1 MATTGKDKWEKYFKD
16 NEVETYVKANSSNS
30 KDKNYVYDIT
40 GTKTGTRLNHGHQI
54 TIKKTD
60 IYYDDGPYKNKVLM
74 EYNRGELG
82 YIHIDCVDKVKNGKA
97 TIQIESSKLINK
109 GHNIVVESLNN
120 EMNVPCKIFRTKE
133 ELALSIINGL
143 ELEPSVPDY
152 IAEQFTEFFAGHLV
166 GSNISIRW
174 NAGIGDKEKNAL
186 GAYLGELLIGYM
198 ALAGEAYAFAE
209 SEIVK
214 YPIDYFAVPTDP
226 SFPGIDSFIQYKNR
240 GSSSTGGKYLIS
252 SKAGSGAKASIWN
265 NLMPLVVNY
274 QSKGNQLPRNSA
286 LSNLVKSFKLVPNAA
301 SNGKKVVYH
310 YGVNYVLGVA
320 ANVTDSY
327 SLYNQIKSG
336 RMNDD
341 NKSLLTTAREIQSSL
356 NKSKFPT
363 ASSSDVTRNL
373 NNNGKGMTAFF
384 SRYIADQLM
393 DEDASLQILTNR
405 LSGKKFYQ
413 ANLDMGRWRRGEVR
427 FTTTHVKET
436 EIKIIGSKSATH
448 QIEAS
453 QGTVNYELKYK

>member
-1 MATTGKDKWEKYFKD
+1 MATTGKDKWKKYFQDK
-16 NEVETYVKANSSNS
+16 EVETYVKANSSNS
-30 KDKNYVYDIT
+30 KDKNYVHDIT
-40 GTKTGTRLNHGHQI
+40 GTRTSRRLEHGHPI
-54 TIKKTD
+54 TIKQTD
-60 IYYDDGPYKNKVLM
+60 IYYDDGPYKNKVLI
-74 EYNRGELG
+74 EYDRGEIG
-82 YIHIDCVDKVKNGKA
+82 YIHIDCVDKVKDGRA
-97 TIQIESSKLINK
+97 TIQIESTKLINK
-109 GHNIVVESLNN
+109 GTDIVVESLNN
-120 EMNVPCKIFRTKE
+120 EMNVPCKIFKTKE

-166 GSNISIRW
+166 GNSTSIRW
-174 NAGIGDKEKNAL
+174 NAGVGDKEKNSL

-198 ALAGEAYAFAE
+198 ALAGETSAFVE
-209 SEIVK
+209 TEIVR
-214 YPIDYFAVPTDP
+214 YPIEYFAVPTDP

-240 GSSSTGGKYLIS
+240 GASNTGGKYLIS

-265 NLMPLVVNY
+265 NLIPLVVNY

-310 YGVNYVLGVA
+310 YGVNYILGVA
-320 ANVTDSY
+320 NSVTDSY

-341 NKSLLTTAREIQSSL
+341 NKSLLETAKQIQSSL
-356 NKSKFPT
+356 SKTKFPT
-363 ASSSDVTRNL
+363 ASSPDVTRNL
-373 NNNGKGMTAFF
+373 NDNGKGMTAFF

-393 DEDASLQILTNR
+393 SEDGTLDILANR
-405 LSGKKFYQ
+405 LAGKKFYQ
-413 ANLDMGRWRRGEVR
+413 ANLDMARWRRGEIR
-427 FTTTHVKET
+427 FSTTHVKET

-448 QIEAS
+448 QLEAS

>member
-1 MATTGKDKWEKYFKD
+1 MATTGKDKWKKYFQDK
-16 NEVETYVKANSSNS
+16 EVETYIKANSSNS

-40 GTKTGTRLNHGHQI
+40 GTRTSRRLEHGHSI
-54 TIKKTD
+54 TIKQTD
-60 IYYDDGPYKNKVLM
+60 IYYDDGPYKNKVLV
-74 EYNRGELG
+74 EYDRGELG
-82 YIHIDCVDKVKNGKA
+82 YIHIDCVDKVKDGKA
-97 TIQIESSKLINK
+97 TIQIESTKLINK
-109 GHNIVVESLNN
+109 GSDLVVESLNN
-120 EMNVPCKIFRTKE
+120 EMNVPCKIFKTKE

-166 GSNISIRW
+166 GSNTSIRW
-174 NAGIGDKEKNAL
+174 NAGIGDKEKNSL

-198 ALAGEAYAFAE
+198 ALAGESSAFAE
-209 SEIVK
+209 PEIVR
-214 YPIDYFAVPTDP
+214 YPIEYFAVPTDP

-240 GSSSTGGKYLIS
+240 GSSSEGGKYLIS

-274 QSKGNQLPRNSA
+274 QSKGKQLPRNSA
-286 LSNLVKSFKLVPNAA
+286 LSNLIKSFKSVPNAA

-310 YGVNYVLGVA
+310 YGVNYILKVA
-320 ANVTDSY
+320 ANVNDSY

-336 RMNDD
+336 RMNDFTAGLLETS
-341 NKSLLTTAREIQSSL
+341 KQIQLSLS
-356 NKSKFPT
+356 KSKFPT

-373 NNNGKGMTAFF
+373 NDNGKGMTAFF

-393 DEDASLQILTNR
+393 SEDASLQILSNR

-427 FTTTHVKET
+427 FATTHVKET

-448 QIEAS
+448 QLEAS